1 MYSKMCEWASKN
13 QFAATC
19 CVNECTLPAAQTPA
33 VMFGFSLLI
42 VLYCALVAY
51 FAVGP
56 NRWPKL
62 IRRGRS
68 TTHTLFLW

>member
-1 MYSKMCEWASKN
+1 MSRW
-13 QFAATC
+13 
-19 CVNECTLPAAQTPA
+19 LQTPA

-68 TTHTLFLW
+68 TAHKLFLW